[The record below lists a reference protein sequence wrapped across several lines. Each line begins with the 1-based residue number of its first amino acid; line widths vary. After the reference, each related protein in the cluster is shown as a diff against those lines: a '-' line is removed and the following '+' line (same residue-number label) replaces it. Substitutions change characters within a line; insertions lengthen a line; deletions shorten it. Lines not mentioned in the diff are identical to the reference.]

1 MGIYVYRAR
10 SPSKACLEA
19 MKDTAEALT
28 AIITEAEALGLA
40 VAA

>member
-1 MGIYVYRAR
+1 
-10 SPSKACLEA
+10 